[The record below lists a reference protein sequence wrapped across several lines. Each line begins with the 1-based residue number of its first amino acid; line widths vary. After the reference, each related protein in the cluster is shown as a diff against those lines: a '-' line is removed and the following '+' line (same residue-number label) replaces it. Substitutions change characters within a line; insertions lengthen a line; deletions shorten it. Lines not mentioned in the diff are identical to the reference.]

1 MRSTK
6 RKKGLKLAL
15 LTLAVIIGL
24 SVLGW
29 NVIKTRQEKGVGSV
43 FSFYLPWDD
52 SSETATS
59 FSHYLH
65 KPAGRYGH
73 VYVGPDGHLYVGDQR
88 IRFLGV
94 NICGSAAFPTRP
106 EAERIAAR
114 LAKFGV
120 NIVRFHHMDAVWEG
134 FNIFEK
140 PGTRRLNPA
149 ALERLDYF
157 IAKLKENGVY
167 VNLNLLVSRGLTA
180 ADGLPPEIERV
191 DWKDQQVLGFF
202 VDEVRELHKEYAR
215 QLLLHRNPFTNMTY
229 AEDPAVAFVE
239 IVNEQGLIHSWLDGV
254 IDRLPEV
261 FKVKLREK
269 WNEWL
274 RAKYGST
281 EGLIEAW
288 GGDTRLGDEVLANP
302 RFEKDLTGW
311 VVERHDVA
319 QATYGV
325 VEDQGLRALR
335 IQVTRRGRAGWHV
348 QFNYPRIR
356 VREGETYLVTFKA
369 RADESARV
377 TVCLLQAHEP
387 WRALSQVISV
397 ELTPEWKT
405 YEVVLGVS
413 ESDDNARLDISN
425 LGSLET
431 TYYFANFSMRL
442 YSGAGLKEGESL
454 EAGTV
459 EVFTLGTFFG
469 RSPQAKR
476 DWAEFLWEL
485 ERGYFLDMYGYLKGE
500 LGVRALIIGT
510 IAGCSTP
517 VIMSELDVV
526 DTHAYWQHP
535 AFPGTPWDPNNWYV
549 VNEPM
554 VNHPLDGTVIWLA
567 SRRVLGKPFTV
578 TEYNHPSPNMYGAE
592 AYVIL
597 AAYAALQD
605 WDGIFAFDYGGPPR
619 DARRIRSYFDIDQHP
634 AKMAS
639 LLLAHA
645 IFVRGDVRPAERLV
659 TLPINREVELDLL
672 VRGKLSPWNM
682 PGAHHLGWNP
692 ATPLVHRFALQVSG
706 GEPVEAAV
714 AAGGSVHRSDNGMVT
729 WDCSEKGR
737 CVIVVDS
744 PRTVAIVGYGANRTF
759 DFESVVVEPGYTLL
773 EGFGVVGLVSLDEK
787 PLSRSGKMLLI
798 ATGFVANAGMEVRE
812 YGTSRVVARVIR
824 SPDGYRADVTPF
836 KGMITCS
843 NTWGSAPTVV
853 EGVRSRIRVKAS
865 GSVEV
870 WALDETGNRKTRVPV
885 NVEGGWALFE
895 IGPEYGTIWY
905 EISRG

>member
-1 MRSTK
+1 MRSK
-6 RKKGLKLAL
+6 RRLR
-15 LTLAVIIGL
+15 LTLLILAVLVCL
-24 SVLGW
+24 SALGW
-29 NVIKTRQEKGVGSV
+29 NVMKTYQKREAGNV

-59 FSHYLH
+59 FSRYLH
-65 KPAGRYGH
+65 KPAGKYGY
-73 VYVGPDGHLYVGDQR
+73 VYIGSDGHLYVSDQR
-88 IRFLGV
+88 IKFLGV

-106 EAERIAAR
+106 EAEGIAAR

-120 NIVRFHHMDAVWEG
+120 NIVRFHHMDASWES

-167 VNLNLLVSRGLTA
+167 VNLNLLVSRRLSA
-180 ADGLPPEIERV
+180 ADGLPSEIEQV

-202 VDEVRELHKEYAR
+202 VEEVRELQKEYAH
-215 QLLLHRNPFTNMTY
+215 QLLLHRNPFTNLTY

-239 IVNEQGLIHSWLDGV
+239 IVNEQGLIHSWLDGA

-261 FKVKLREK
+261 FKIKLKER

-274 RAKYGST
+274 KAKYGT
-281 EGLIEAW
+281 TVELVEAW
-288 GGDTRLGDEVLANP
+288 GGETRLGSEVLANP
-302 RFEKDLTGW
+302 RFERDLTGW

-319 QATYGV
+319 QATYGL
-325 VEDQGLRALR
+325 VEDQGLRVLR
-335 IQVTRRGRAGWHV
+335 IQVVRKGRAGWHV
-348 QFNYPRIR
+348 QLNYPRIQ
-356 VREGETYLVTFKA
+356 VHEGEVYLVTFKA
-369 RADESARV
+369 RAEENTRV

-387 WRALSQVISV
+387 WQALSQVVSV
-397 ELTPEWKT
+397 ELTPEWRT

-413 ESDDNARLDISN
+413 KSDDNARLDISN
-425 LGSLET
+425 LGLLET
-431 TYYFANFSMRL
+431 TYYFSDFSMKL
-442 YSGAGLKEGESL
+442 YSGAGLKDGENI

-459 EVFTLGTFFG
+459 EAFTPGDFFG

-485 ERGYFLDMYGYLKGE
+485 ERSYFLNMYRYLKDE
-500 LGVRALIIGT
+500 LKVRALIIGT

-517 VIMSELDVV
+517 VILSELDVV

-554 VNHPLDGTVIWLA
+554 VNHPLDGTVTWLA

-578 TEYNHPSPNMYGAE
+578 TEYNHPAPNMYDAE

-597 AAYAALQD
+597 ATYAALQD
-605 WDGIFAFDYGGPPR
+605 WDGIFAFDYGSSPR
-619 DARRIRSYFDIDQHP
+619 DARRIRSYFDVDQHP

-645 IFVRGDVRPAERLV
+645 IFVRSDVYPAEELV
-659 TLPINREVELDLL
+659 TIPIDREVELDLL
-672 VRGKLSPWNM
+672 IRGKLSAWNM
-682 PGAHHLGWNP
+682 PGAHHLNWNP
-692 ATPLVHRFALQVSG
+692 DTPLIHRFALQVG
-706 GEPVEAAV
+706 KEAPAEAAV
-714 AAGGSVHRSDNGMVT
+714 AMSEPAYKSDNNMVT
-729 WDCSEKGR
+729 WDCGEKSR
-737 CVIVVDS
+737 CVMIVDS
-744 PRTVAIVGYGANRTF
+744 PKTIAIVGYGANKTF
-759 DFESVVVEPGYTLL
+759 NFRNITVEPGYTLL
-773 EGFGVVGLVSLDEK
+773 EGFSVIGLVSLDEK
-787 PLSRSGKMLLI
+787 PLSESGRMLLI
-798 ATGFVANAGMEVRE
+798 ATGYVGNAGMEVRE
-812 YGTSRVVARVIR
+812 YGANRVVVRIIK
-824 SPDGYRADVTPF
+824 SPSGYRVDVTPF
-836 KGMITCS
+836 NGMITCS

-853 EGVRSRIRVKAS
+853 EGIHSKIHVKAS
-865 GSVEV
+865 SSIEV
-870 WALDETGNRKTRVPV
+870 WALDETGNRKTKVPV
-885 NVEGGWALFE
+885 KVEGDQAFFE

-905 EISRG
+905 EISRE